1 MTRNLFEISR
11 RVESEK
17 ETGRKKGG
25 KRSIEPFEGGEKKGE
40 SSKRALRFADLDEEI
55 ARELTIAR
63 ESATIFAR
71 H

>member
-25 KRSIEPFEGGEKKGE
+25 KRSIESFEGGKKREKARNE
-40 SSKRALRFADLDEEI
+40 RFDSPLDEEI

>member
-25 KRSIEPFEGGEKKGE
+25 KRSIEPFEVEGEKREKAWNE
-40 SSKRALRFADLDEEI
+40 RFDSPLDEEI